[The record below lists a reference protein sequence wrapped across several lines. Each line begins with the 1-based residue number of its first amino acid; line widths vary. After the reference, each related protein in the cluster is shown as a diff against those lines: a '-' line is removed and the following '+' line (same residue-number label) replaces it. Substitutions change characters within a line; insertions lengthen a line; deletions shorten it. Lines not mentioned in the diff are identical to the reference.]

1 MCFID
6 CRLCKDTIFIF
17 FKKTVLESIDLRIFE
32 VRTDNNQTTDIMA
45 SIQDIIAQQV
55 KNLAGGVEIPANV
68 KDQVL
73 NGLSN
78 SIFGSLTQTA
88 LKPGGIDQIT
98 QLLTGKAQAA
108 TSPITALASNLFGK
122 NIGKLGLGALAGT
135 LTGLIPQI
143 MGSLSGFIKDQD
155 GDGDVDLQ
163 DVLATLKGAG
173 KGVGGGLLGGLLGG
187 IFKKR

>member
-1 MCFID
+1 
-6 CRLCKDTIFIF
+6 
-17 FKKTVLESIDLRIFE
+17 
-32 VRTDNNQTTDIMA
+32 MA

-55 KNLAGGVEIPANV
+55 KNLAGGVEIPSNV

-73 NGLSN
+73 GGLSD
-78 SIFGSLTQTA
+78 SIFGSLAQTA
-88 LKPGGIDQIT
+88 VKPGGLDQIT

-108 TSPITALASNLFGK
+108 TSPITNLASNLFGK
-122 NIGKLGLGALAGT
+122 NISKLGLGALAGT
-135 LTGLIPQI
+135 LTGLIPKVL
-143 MGSLSGFIKDQD
+143 GSLQGFIKDQD

-173 KGVGGGLLGGLLGG
+173 KSVGGGLLGGLLGG

>member
-1 MCFID
+1 
-6 CRLCKDTIFIF
+6 
-17 FKKTVLESIDLRIFE
+17 
-32 VRTDNNQTTDIMA
+32 MA
-45 SIQDIIAQQV
+45 SIQDIIARQV
-55 KNLAGGVEIPANV
+55 KDLAGGVEIPANV

-88 LKPGGIDQIT
+88 VKPGGIDQIT
-98 QLLTGKAQAA
+98 QLLTGKAEAA
-108 TSPITALASNLFGK
+108 TSPVTALASNLFGK
-122 NIGKLGLGALAGT
+122 NVGKLGLGALAGT
-135 LTGLIPQI
+135 LTGLIPKI

-163 DVLATLKGAG
+163 DVLVALRGAG
-173 KGVGGGLLGGLLGG
+173 NAAAGGGLLGGLLGG